1 MNILHLMKK
10 LLVLVG
16 SNETKIK
23 YARKAGVKIGEGCT
37 LLGRVE
43 WGSEPFLITIGN
55 DVRITS
61 GVSFVTHD
69 GGVHVLRRE
78 WDGHEGNPDLDI
90 FGRIQVGNNVFIG
103 VRSTIMPG
111 VTIGDNVVIGA
122 GSIVTKD
129 IPSNTVACGVPARPI
144 RTLEEYAEKAKK
156 NGVPTKRMSAE
167 EKKAFLLEN
176 FSGKNTDSCRQSDQS
191 V

>member
-1 MNILHLMKK
+1 MRFVSLAKK

-23 YARKAGVKIGEGCT
+23 YARQSGVKIGEGCT

-43 WGSEPFLITIGN
+43 WGSEPYLVEIGN
-55 DVRITS
+55 NVRITS
-61 GVSFVTHD
+61 GVCFVTHD

-78 WDGHEGNPDLDI
+78 WDGHEACPNIDV
-90 FGRIQVGNNVFIG
+90 FGRIKVGSNVFIG
-103 VRSTIMPG
+103 IRSIIMPG

-129 IPSNTVACGVPARPI
+129 IPSNTVACGVPARPV
-144 RTLEEYAEKAKK
+144 RTLEEYAEKV
-156 NGVPTKRMSAE
+156 NRSGVPTKGMGAN
-167 EKKAFLLEN
+167 EKKAFLLEH
-176 FSGKNTDSCRQSDQS
+176 FKKET